1 MEKDLTNTSGYS
13 AQALAY
19 IGDAFYELLTRERI
33 VNGGDCNVSELF
45 GKAKGYVSAVAQS
58 AAAERV
64 LPLLTEE
71 EEAVYRRGRNA
82 KTNHT
87 PRSAASAEYHRATG
101 LETLFGWLYIRNQ
114 TERAR
119 RIFELCFPKETEGK
133 K

>member
-1 MEKDLTNTSGYS
+1 MEKDMTNMSGYS
-13 AQALAY
+13 AQVLAY
-19 IGDAFYELLTRERI
+19 LGDAFYELLVRERI

-45 GKAKGYVSAVAQS
+45 GKAKSYVSAVSQS

-82 KTNHT
+82 KTPHT
-87 PRSAASAEYHRATG
+87 PRSAVSAEYHRASG

-119 RIFELCFPKETEGK
+119 RIFDLCFPAETEEK